1 MSDLARLSF
10 SLEPSLVD
18 KLELL
23 VSQGDYSN
31 RSEYI
36 RDMIRAK
43 IVEQA
48 WEADEEA
55 IGTITLVYNHHS
67 RLLNEKLTDL
77 QHDYH
82 PMILATTHVHLDA
95 HLCAEMIMVRGHAG
109 DIRKL
114 SNLLQQPKG
123 VLHATLSMTST
134 GKQLL

>member
-1 MSDLARLSF
+1 MSDLVRLSF
-10 SLEPSLVD
+10 SIEQPLVD
-18 KLELL
+18 KLEQL
-23 VSQGDYSN
+23 VARSDYDN
-31 RSEYI
+31 RSEFI

-43 IVEQA
+43 IVEHA

-82 PMILATTHVHLDA
+82 QMILATTHVHLDA
-95 HLCAEMIMVRGHAG
+95 HLCAEMIMVRGHAS
-109 DIRKL
+109 DIRQL
-114 SNLLQQPKG
+114 ANLLQQPKG